1 MFHSRV
7 VLWLLPHV
15 WRGRPSANTGS
26 KPLRVARARKRL
38 SSVSVLL
45 ARGWRGP
52 KARSLMKILV
62 FFFHFYF
69 KQFKG
74 SQHAIAA
81 CVNTYL
87 WDFCF
92 SSASHFIH
100 NSKTLEGGG
109 KRVAWCKGQAAVVG
123 RKNCRL
129 KHILKSRSPE
139 DGRWTL
145 FHPLGSNGVVVSH
158 VRSSSP
164 CFYSRDETSR
174 GLFLFSKTLLLCII
188 FFVFRFFQMRHH
200 LRFYATEISLWAHNF
215 LSSAFFFFLMGIPVS

>member
-1 MFHSRV
+1 MFHSKV

-26 KPLRVARARKRL
+26 KPLRVARDRKRL

-52 KARSLMKILV
+52 KARSLMKIL
-62 FFFHFYF
+62 FFFFIF
-69 KQFKG
+69 IWNDFKG

-92 SSASHFIH
+92 FSACHFIH

-109 KRVAWCKGQAAVVG
+109 KRVAWCKGQAVVVG

-139 DGRWTL
+139 DGRWAL
-145 FHPLGSNGVVVSH
+145 SHPLGSNGVVVSH

-164 CFYSRDETSR
+164 CFSSRDETSR
-174 GLFLFSKTLLLCII
+174 GLFLILKNIVVVYY
-188 FFVFRFFQMRHH
+188 FFGFPLFPDE
-200 LRFYATEISLWAHNF
+200 APS
-215 LSSAFFFFLMGIPVS
+215 